1 MTRTM
6 IGWHP
11 YDPFPSPVREL
22 MEQLMNEQRRRFG
35 GRGEPMPINVYEDGG
50 AIVVE
55 AALPGVQPDQVE
67 VSCSDNVV
75 TIRARSEVPPREYLH
90 QELHTVEY
98 QRQIALPGDC
108 RFDEAEAE
116 VDHGILI
123 LRVPKA
129 RPQAPEKIRIQVTR
143 RGPASKTIEA
153 EPGSYG
159 EVRRRT
165 DRPKGGAKG

>member
-1 MTRTM
+1 
-6 IGWHP
+6 
-11 YDPFPSPVREL
+11 
-22 MEQLMNEQRRRFG
+22 
-35 GRGEPMPINVYEDGG
+35 MPINVYEDGG

-159 EVRRRT
+159 E
-165 DRPKGGAKG
+165 